1 MKNKIIILLLFS
13 LAGCSGGYPGGTTGS
28 SSGGNNNNSE
38 ALVGAIL
45 LVGGYLLWKNKD
57 SIFNNKSSI
66 FDEVPTNR
74 KSSSFRYVYGHTY
87 TPLVSLSDEKNQYGL
102 YTYVLLNKKIHATG
116 KTFSEY
122 RKKAEIVLEM
132 SQQYQESSSNSSSIV
147 DYRDINNFLIP
158 SVHKTKVVTL
168 ENYSFRLSKKIL
180 KEISQ
185 TLALLNNK
193 DMSKTFKN
201 IGPFLI
207 TTTKP
212 ISQSGNSLYF
222 LYADLTNANIS
233 IVEELM
239 RTYIT
244 KLENKYSGNMPFS
257 RLENIKLNIINNTV
271 KLNDKIAVIKQ
282 ALPGG

>member
-1 MKNKIIILLLFS
+1 MKNKIIIILLFS
-13 LAGCSGGYPGGTTGS
+13 LVGCSGNPGGTSGS
-28 SSGGNNNNSE
+28 SSGGNNSNSE

-45 LVGGYLLWKNKD
+45 LAGGSLLWKNKET
-57 SIFNNKSSI
+57 IFKNKSTTS
-66 FDEVPTNR
+66 DEVPTNADN
-74 KSSSFRYVYGHTY
+74 SSFRYVYGHTY
-87 TPLVSLSDEKNQYGL
+87 TPLVSLSDEKDQYGL
-102 YTYVLLNKKIHATG
+102 YTYVLLNKKIYATA

-122 RKKAEIVLEM
+122 RKKAEIILEM
-132 SQQYQESSSNSSSIV
+132 SQQYQNSSSNSSSIV
-147 DYRDINNFLIP
+147 DYRNINNFLLP
-158 SVHKTKVVTL
+158 SIQKTKVVTL
-168 ENYSFRLSKKIL
+168 ESYSFKLSEKIL

-222 LYADLTNANIS
+222 LYADLTNANVS

-244 KLENKYSGNMPFS
+244 KLENKDSGNMPFS

-271 KLNDKIAVIKQ
+271 KLNDKIAVIKH